1 LRRTLALYISVI
13 LLVPVTL
20 LLIPGPC
27 LGSDYIDRV
36 RQPVSQSI
44 NIRQQTQKERE
55 QWMTERAALK
65 AQLAALQAVNRQLQ
79 DEQQSLQRKTDSAH
93 RKTALLKQQ
102 IENSASL
109 TREIRPFLETVYQRL
124 SNLVTSDTPFLKD
137 ERVNRINTL
146 RRVLDDPDLTI
157 SEKYRRSMET
167 LFIEAEY
174 GSTIEVYSQTIN
186 TGGQELTASIFR
198 LGRVSLFFQSP
209 DKNLTGYYN
218 LREKAWKVFPD
229 SYNRDIDIAFK
240 IAGKRRP
247 VKIVN
252 LPLGRLAIP

>member
-1 LRRTLALYISVI
+1 MT
-13 LLVPVTL
+13 
-20 LLIPGPC
+20 GPS
-27 LGSDYIDRV
+27 LGSDYVDRV
-36 RQPVSQSI
+36 QKPVIQSI
-44 NIRQQTQKERE
+44 NIRQQTQKEQE
-55 QWMTERAALK
+55 QWMTERANLK
-65 AQLAALQAVNRQLQ
+65 AQLAALQAVNRQLL
-79 DEQQSLQRKTDSAH
+79 DEQQSLQKKTDSAR

-109 TREIRPFLETVYQRL
+109 TREIGPFLETVHRRL
-124 SNLVTSDTPFLKD
+124 SNLVADDTPFLKD
-137 ERVNRINTL
+137 ERINRINAL
-146 RRVLDDPDLTI
+146 RRVLDNPDLTI
-157 SEKYRRSMET
+157 SEKYRRSMEA

-198 LGRVSLFFQSP
+198 LGRISLFFQSP
-209 DKNLTGYYN
+209 DKNLTGYYD

-229 SYNRDIDIAFK
+229 SYIRDINIAFE